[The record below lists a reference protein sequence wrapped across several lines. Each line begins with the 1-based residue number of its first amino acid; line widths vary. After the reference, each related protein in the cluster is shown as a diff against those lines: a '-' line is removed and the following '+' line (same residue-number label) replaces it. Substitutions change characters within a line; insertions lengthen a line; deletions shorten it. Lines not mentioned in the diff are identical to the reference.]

1 MTSPLGIG
9 GSSQQGNRRRPFGHT
24 YAGADTA
31 DSDERFGRNSQRAGF
46 AASAEMVVPASDES
60 EAEDYDSEDTGSA
73 ESELDFRLRSGGV
86 EGKGNGASHTDP
98 TGSKSLTLE
107 LSEDDDDGDEDADDA
122 PRQIAA
128 YGQQPAVRMV
138 HSERI
143 PRPLPSFTST
153 LPSNATTPGM
163 FTSRRIEPVMDF
175 SQMPVI
181 AATPSPEP
189 EAGLGL
195 QRGLASSVP
204 GSERQELQLET
215 ADMTGITA
223 QDVGRSVGKPEVE
236 MDMERDV
243 GSKSG
248 RRTATGVASL
258 SATAPQDPSA
268 PQTASATIQEPP
280 RKKRKRAPAKAK
292 EETPPPAVMQ
302 GPPVD
307 YIAQSWATRGSSLRS
322 FWTSFSFTEDGET
335 ISRRKLHNDIKD
347 VARQY
352 IELDIMAAKGLQFEE
367 SYNVELLRDEA
378 DIKWLR
384 QEDHQDHLVTAAVQK
399 SSELRDFR
407 KLRVKE
413 TARIAKMVKL
423 YWMRKADQE
432 DKQRRAQ
439 ERTIKSLAKW
449 TGREVLK
456 QWKLAADFVG
466 NKKEEVVRKE
476 HELEGRKQ
484 LNAILEQSTQM
495 LNIQRSEMYGDDAD
509 DAISELMDTD
519 SEVSDSSTD
528 ASVIEDENMEED
540 DGNDVDVDGD
550 DADADAEGSDVN
562 SEENDADPEGI
573 DEDAEGSVDEAHLPV
588 VQIVPVS
595 AQVEELPGAEGNADG
610 SEPSL
615 IDDSGASLIDD
626 SGESLIDES
635 GASLSGSSASDSDDI
650 DGDDASEASDTE
662 TTPVGAEADVAA
674 GGSELLEP
682 SSKSDSSKWW
692 ARFLV
697 SNEIEEGLPS
707 TARIVELDDDDA
719 PFIEDEKVPAVV
731 DGMPGDDN
739 VAASSPY
746 APQAAPST
754 STSPK
759 GINTRSA
766 KSSASLT
773 PLQDVVIRKK
783 APSNGRRSASVQSS
797 TKASQSAEKEGTPQ
811 SAASPDKPKVRI
823 PFLLRG
829 TLRPYQHVGLDWLAS
844 LYSNQVNGILADEM
858 GLGKTI
864 QTIALLAHLACDYGI
879 WGPHLVVAPTSVMLN
894 WEVEFKKFLPGFK
907 ILTYYGTQKE
917 RKEKRVG
924 WSQENAFN
932 VCITSYQLTL
942 ADAHILR
949 RRSWQYLILDEA
961 HHIKNFRSQRWQTL
975 LGFNAQRRLLL
986 TGTPLQNNLLDLW
999 SLMYFLMPHNQKVEG
1014 YGAFASLQDF
1024 HHWFSKPID
1033 KAIEAGGP
1041 MNEETREMVT
1051 KLHTVLRPFLLR
1063 RLKKDVEKQLPSKHE
1078 HVITCRLSKRQRF
1091 LYNDFMS
1098 RAKTK
1103 ESLASGSYLS
1113 IINCLMQLRKVCNH
1127 PDLFEE
1133 RPIVTSF
1140 AMGPSVVANFEI
1152 KELLIRRKM
1161 LQDPSLDLV
1170 SFDVL
1175 NGDVTASEH
1184 LQAIATRSIK
1194 KLDAS
1199 NSLPYFNSSIPPPL
1213 PMDTW
1218 SIEVFP
1224 KVQARARLIKS
1235 VQRWQHFAALNTWRC
1250 SRQPIFGSSLIEML
1264 QVDPR
1269 PLMPMEEAE
1278 RSNRR
1283 GFLKRSD
1290 KIHGAIQ
1297 SSITRKTSLDPFIDR
1312 FAVVTPA
1319 ATTSDL
1325 PKWAL
1330 PGIDSLH
1337 FPELQDPSF
1346 DTLHSVATKLHIAF
1360 PDSSLLQYDCG
1371 KLQQLDILMRRLKQG
1386 GHRILIFTQ
1395 MTKMLDI
1402 LESFLN
1408 YHGYR
1413 YLRLDGAT
1421 KIDQR
1426 QLLTERFNR
1435 DPKIDAFILSTRS
1448 GGLGINLVGADTV
1461 LFYDLDWNAAIEA
1474 QCMDRA
1480 HRIGQ
1485 TRDVHIYRFVSE
1497 HTVEENMLRKANHK
1511 RQLNSV
1517 VIQEGEF
1524 NTETLVRN
1532 DWRDMFDEG
1541 GQTIA
1546 GVPVGRAAETL
1557 GTEADR
1563 QLKAVEDEED
1573 VQAAAVAEEEV
1584 QLDRT
1589 DYEVMGV
1596 PVDSTGVEGE
1606 AGQEGQIEEEEAS
1619 IDNYMINFVSADWE
1633 HFELLYGR

>member
-1 MTSPLGIG
+1 MASPLGIG
-9 GSSQQGNRRRPFGHT
+9 GSSQHGRRRRGFGHGFT
-24 YAGADTA
+24 GSNS
-31 DSDERFGRNSQRAGF
+31 SDGDGDGDGEERYMTGQRAGL
-46 AASAEMVVPASDES
+46 AVSADSIVPPSDES
-60 EAEDYDSEDTGSA
+60 DADSYESDGTNSV
-73 ESELDFRLRSGGV
+73 ESELDFRSRVAG
-86 EGKGNGASHTDP
+86 EGNERAGLHTGANANANAST
-98 TGSKSLTLE
+98 TLE
-107 LSEDDDDGDEDADDA
+107 LSEGEDEEEEGDVSMDIVAHQGNAIYEE
-122 PRQIAA
+122 
-128 YGQQPAVRMV
+128 QPAM
-138 HSERI
+138 
-143 PRPLPSFTST
+143 LPSQPEPVSRPVRVFTST
-153 LPSNATTPGM
+153 LS
-163 FTSRRIEPVMDF
+163 SSIEPKPFRIRRAEPTLDF
-175 SQMPVI
+175 SQTPVI

-189 EAGLGL
+189 EPSLEHQNGREAGLPDFEEELPGEML
-195 QRGLASSVP
+195 EVQMQNGTRQRSARTPGPSS
-204 GSERQELQLET
+204 SN
-215 ADMTGITA
+215 
-223 QDVGRSVGKPEVE
+223 
-236 MDMERDV
+236 
-243 GSKSG
+243 
-248 RRTATGVASL
+248 
-258 SATAPQDPSA
+258 SA
-268 PQTASATIQEPP
+268 PQRKLASGSTSADAPEPP
-280 RKKRKRAPAKAK
+280 RKKRKRGPAKVPT
-292 EETPPPAVMQ
+292 EVPPPAACLE

-307 YIAQSWATRGSSLRS
+307 YIAQSWAARGSSLRS
-322 FWTSFSFTEDGET
+322 FWSSFSFTDDGEPV
-335 ISRRKLHNDIKD
+335 SRRKLHSDIRES
-347 VARQY
+347 ARQY

-367 SYNVELLRDEA
+367 DYNVDLLRDGA
-378 DIKWLR
+378 DLNWLR
-384 QEDHQDHLVTAAVQK
+384 QEDHQHHLVAAAIEQ

-407 KLRVKE
+407 KHRTKE

-423 YWMRKADQE
+423 YWVRKSDLE
-432 DKQRRAQ
+432 EKQRRAQ
-439 ERTIKSLAKW
+439 ERGIKSLAKW
-449 TGREVLK
+449 TAREVIK

-466 NKKEEVVRKE
+466 HQKEEAERKE

-495 LNIQRSEMYGDDAD
+495 LNIQRTDLYGEEA
-509 DAISELMDTD
+509 ASELMDTD
-519 SEVSDSSTD
+519 SEASDGEGADVEDSD
-528 ASVIEDENMEED
+528 LEEDE
-540 DGNDVDVDGD
+540 GSDGD
-550 DADADAEGSDVN
+550 AQGSIDEAHAMEGDEGIDGDAEGSIDEAHVM
-562 SEENDADPEGI
+562 EEDGGN
-573 DEDAEGSVDEAHLPV
+573 DEDAEGSVDEDHVPNTTSAIPTSVLVEGTPDAEE
-588 VQIVPVS
+588 IV
-595 AQVEELPGAEGNADG
+595 DD
-610 SEPSL
+610 SEASL

-626 SGESLIDES
+626 SGESLIDDS
-635 GASLSGSSASDSDDI
+635 GASLSGSSAPESDESED
-650 DGDDASEASDTE
+650 DDASVSSNTEA
-662 TTPVGAEADVAA
+662 TPVDVGSNGVQTSA

-682 SSKSDSSKWW
+682 ASSKSDPSKWW

-697 SNEIEEGLPS
+697 SNEVEEVAPGKPG
-707 TARIVELDDDDA
+707 IVELEDDDA
-719 PFIEDEKVPAVV
+719 PFTEPSSTLAVV
-731 DGMPGDDN
+731 EDVQPSNGSL
-739 VAASSPY
+739 AAGRATTSRLALSTDSSL
-746 APQAAPST
+746 ASPQNIS
-754 STSPK
+754 
-759 GINTRSA
+759 G

-773 PLQDVVIRKK
+773 PLQDVVMRKK
-783 APSNGRRSASVQSS
+783 VARNGSRSASVQSS
-797 TKASQSAEKEGTPQ
+797 SKASKAADRDGDQQ
-811 SAASPDKPKVRI
+811 DASPADKPKVRI

-829 TLRPYQHVGLDWLAS
+829 TLRPYQHVGLDWLAN

-999 SLMYFLMPHNQKVEG
+999 SLMYFLMPQNQKVEG

-1024 HHWFSKPID
+1024 HDWFSKPID

-1041 MNEETREMVT
+1041 MNEETKEMVS

-1078 HVITCRLSKRQRF
+1078 HVISCRLSKRQRF

-1140 AMGPSVVANFEI
+1140 AMGPSVVASFEI
-1152 KELLIRRKM
+1152 KELLIRRRM
-1161 LQDPSLDLV
+1161 LQDNAMNLV
-1170 SFDVL
+1170 DFEVL
-1175 NGDVTASEH
+1175 NGDLTAHEH
-1184 LQAIATRSIK
+1184 LQPIATRSIQ
-1194 KLDAS
+1194 KLAATS
-1199 NSLPYFNSSIPPPL
+1199 SLPYFKSKIPPPL

-1224 KVQARARLIKS
+1224 KIQARAQLIKS
-1235 VQRWQHFAALNTWRC
+1235 VQRWQHFASLNARRC
-1250 SRQPIFGSSLIEML
+1250 SRQPIYGSSLIEML
-1264 QVDPR
+1264 QVGSNLLTPS
-1269 PLMPMEEAE
+1269 EEAE
-1278 RSNRR
+1278 RERR

-1290 KIHGAIQ
+1290 KIHAAIQ
-1297 SSITRKTSLDPFIDR
+1297 SSVTRKTVLDPFIDR

-1330 PGIDSLH
+1330 PGVDPSH
-1337 FPELQDPSF
+1337 FPELEDPSF

-1435 DPKIDAFILSTRS
+1435 DPRIDAFILSTRS

-1497 HTVEENMLRKANHK
+1497 HTVEENMLRKANQK

-1546 GVPVGRAAETL
+1546 GVPVGRAAASL
-1557 GTEADR
+1557 GTDADR

-1573 VQAAAVAEEEV
+1573 VQAAEVAEEEV

-1589 DYEVMGV
+1589 DYAVMGQ
-1596 PVDSTGVEGE
+1596 PVEANGAEAEAGVEGQ
-1606 AGQEGQIEEEEAS
+1606 AEEEEAS
-1619 IDNYMINFVSADWE
+1619 IDNYMIK
-1633 HFELLYGR
+1633 